1 MKWLG
6 NYIVDSTAYFRDDVY
21 IDNSLRMFKDVT
33 DGNPVFTIGSS
44 GSDRLMVQ
52 AVYTSGTQALSYMNL
67 KTYTTDSAA
76 HAGQLVLSVDESNI
90 MSINDVGIRLWAGK
104 GLYIDANT
112 IISDDGSGTTTL
124 SNIDVIDAT
133 TEATIE
139 AAIDTLGT
147 VGFTGE
153 ISGVGLTLDGNKTH
167 TATGDGAMIH
177 VDTSTIED
185 RATSGSGTA
194 AKYTHVNIESPL
206 LAAGELN
213 VTTTDAATLYIQNAP
228 HAGTNQTITNPWA
241 LWVDD
246 GNARFDG
253 NIDLEGDID
262 VNGTLEA
269 DAITLAGTALGS
281 IYSPI
286 AGSSS
291 ITTVGG
297 IGAGEWNAETIS
309 VAYGGTGAVSLT
321 DGGIL
326 LGSGTGAITAMA
338 VLGDGAMIVGDG
350 TTDPVAESGATL
362 RASIG
367 CNPVAGSSSITTVGT
382 IGNGTWNA
390 DVIASNKQK
399 HLMHYRFMGYSTG
412 DGSNYE
418 MAAAFT
424 DAQSPWEHSDTSS
437 SDGLTIP
444 ASSGTNTSDLIRSG
458 GHVIPN
464 ASDLKKWVGS
474 ATYNGA
480 DDAYI
485 GLFRWRPVD
494 GSSTDISGAAG
505 TLVLLDLATITGTT
519 SSGND
524 VIQTFSETPSTSVA
538 AGDIIFTQIKT
549 ENSSKHV
556 YFNSTLEVEF

>member
-6 NYIVDSTAYFRDDVY
+6 NYIVDSTAYFRDDVS
-21 IDNSLRMFKDVT
+21 IDNSLRMYKDVN
-33 DGNPVFTIGSS
+33 DGNPVFTIGS
-44 GSDRLMVQ
+44 GGNDRLMVQ

-67 KTYTTDSAA
+67 KTYTTDSSA
-76 HAGQLVLSVDESNI
+76 HAGRLVFSVDEVSTLQI
-90 MSINDVGIRLWAGK
+90 DDSGIKLSAGK
-104 GLYIDANT
+104 GLSVDASA
-112 IISDDGSGTTTL
+112 IISDNGSGTATL

-153 ISGVGLTLDGNKTH
+153 ISGVGLTLDGDKSITP
-167 TATGDGAMIH
+167 GDGAMIH
-177 VDTSTIED
+177 VDTSDITD
-185 RATSGSGTA
+185 NGTSGSGTA
-194 AKYTHVNIESPL
+194 AKYTHVNIESPRL
-206 LAAGELN
+206 LAAEVS
-213 VTTTDAATLYIQNAP
+213 VTTTDAATLDIEGAP
-228 HAGTNQTITNPWA
+228 NAGTNQTITNPWA

-281 IYSPI
+281 LYSPI

-291 ITTVGG
+291 I
-297 IGAGEWNAETIS
+297 IN
-309 VAYGGTGAVSLT
+309 
-321 DGGIL
+321 
-326 LGSGTGAITAMA
+326 
-338 VLGDGAMIVGDG
+338 
-350 TTDPVAESGATL
+350 
-362 RASIG
+362 
-367 CNPVAGSSSITTVGT
+367 VGT
-382 IGNGTWNA
+382 IETGTWNA

-418 MAAAFT
+418 MVAAFT
-424 DAQSPWEHSDTSS
+424 DAQSPWEHNDTSS

-444 ASSGTNTSDLIRSG
+444 ASTGTNTSDLIRSG

-524 VIQTFSETPSTSVA
+524 VIQTFSETPSTSVI

-549 ENSSKHV
+549 ENSGKNV